1 MALKHDDALRLA
13 DKMLEIRD
21 YLHSDHIYKEKILQM
36 LYADLPSFSKFFTRV
51 KGVSPKA
58 YRMHR

>member
-1 MALKHDDALRLA
+1 MDYINQFLMMEASFLLRTSNLSVVQIA
-13 DKMLEIRD
+13 ER
-21 YLHSDHIYKEKILQM
+21 LHFS
-36 LYADLPSFSKFFTRV
+36 DLPSFSKFFTRV